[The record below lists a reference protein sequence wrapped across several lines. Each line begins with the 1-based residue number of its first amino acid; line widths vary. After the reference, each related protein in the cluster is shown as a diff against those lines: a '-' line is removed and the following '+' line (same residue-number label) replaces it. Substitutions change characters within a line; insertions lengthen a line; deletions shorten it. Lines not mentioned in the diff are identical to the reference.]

1 MQSRLPMHT
10 SLRCRARTRAGTP
23 CQSPAM
29 PNGRCRMHGG
39 KAPGAPKG
47 NSHALKHGRYTAE
60 AIAER
65 RELMALLRDMKGL
78 VEQVDGEE

>member
-1 MQSRLPMHT
+1 MQSKLPMHL
-10 SLRCRARTRAGTP
+10 SPRCRARTRAGTP

-47 NSHALKHGRYTAE
+47 NSHALTLGRYSTE

-65 RELMALLRDMKGL
+65 RELGALLRGMKAL
-78 VEQVDGEE
+78 AEQVEGDG